1 VKVLA
6 DRNLFF
12 KQALT
17 VALLLVP
24 LAFMTIFFVRDEY
37 GRVTETRAKSAGMQY
52 LQPLEEITS
61 GLSEHEG
68 AAVALASGDAA
79 AATNLKAAEQHV
91 DEWFTAL
98 PKVIAAAGT
107 DFGSEPGLDA
117 LQRDWENLKRDGSK
131 LAIDDSIKAH
141 ELLLKRA
148 AEINASTVQASHLQL
163 TDRGEIYLLTDIVAD
178 DILRAERQIGSIVAE
193 LTEATSARQ
202 LPPATQPLPRGAQQ
216 LPAAPQQPQLSP
228 ALRFKLTDLAERMQD
243 TLAEMSNQFEAALAT
258 HENAADL
265 RAKGGPAVLK
275 AKDSVDTFAR
285 NIRERVLGAQGVQ
298 ATLKDL
304 QPSADAAREAIDT
317 LHDVLLPELMN
328 HHAKRVSQM
337 VNGIRIRVGITV
349 VVALLAI
356 ALAYVITRLTARPL
370 RQAIQVFD
378 NIAAG
383 KLDNVI
389 ETTRRDEIGEVL
401 TKLSSMQAKLRTQ
414 LENEREG
421 ASANA
426 RLKQA
431 LDSVTANVMV
441 ADANH
446 NIMYTNPA
454 VDAMLRTAE
463 SDLRKDLPGF
473 SAAAVR
479 GSSID
484 IFHRNPGHQR
494 NILAALRST
503 HRAQISIGGRTFAL
517 VANPIF
523 GTAGERLGTVVEWTD
538 RSQELAIEKELQNML
553 AEVNGGNLRK
563 RIDMTG
569 KSGFFELMSRG
580 VNQLADNM
588 AELVSRVKT
597 AAGEVFRG
605 AEEISSGSANL
616 SSRTEQQSTSLE
628 ETASSMEEMTSTV
641 KQNASNA
648 GQADQLATA
657 ARDQAE
663 KGGNVVGRAVRAM
676 TEINEASKKIVDII
690 SVIDEIA
697 FQTNLLALN
706 AAVEA
711 ARAGEQGRGFAVVA
725 SEVRSLAGRSA
736 TAAKEIKDLIQDS
749 VKKVEDGSLLVAQ
762 SGQTLEQI
770 VSAVKKVSDIIA
782 EIAAASREQSSG
794 IEQVNRAVVSMEQM
808 TQQNAALVEEA
819 TASSKAM
826 ADQARQLNEMLS
838 RYQVD
843 ALLATGARAPLR
855 QLASAPDAHVEA
867 A

>member
-1 VKVLA
+1 MKVLA

-37 GRVTETRAKSAGMQY
+37 GRVNETHSKSAGMQY

-61 GLSEHEG
+61 GLSEHET
-68 AAVALASGDAA
+68 AAVAIASGNAA
-79 AATNLKAAEQHV
+79 AASELRAAEQHV
-91 DEWFTAL
+91 DEQFAAL
-98 PKVIAAAGT
+98 PKVIQDAGT
-107 DFGSEPGLDA
+107 DFGATSVLEGLKN
-117 LQRDWENLKRDGSK
+117 DWENLKRDGSK
-131 LAIDDSIKAH
+131 LSLEDSIKVH
-141 ELLLKRA
+141 EQLLKRA
-148 AEINASTVQASHLQL
+148 GEINASNVAASHLQL
-163 TDRGEIYLLTDIVAD
+163 TDRAEILLLTDIVTD
-178 DILRAERQIGSIVAE
+178 KILRAEREIGGVVAT
-193 LTEATSARQ
+193 LTTATHTKQ
-202 LPPATQPLPRGAQQ
+202 LTPE
-216 LPAAPQQPQLSP
+216 
-228 ALRFKLTDLAERMQD
+228 LRFKLTDLAEKMQG
-243 TLAEMSNQFEAALAT
+243 TLAQMSSEFEAALAT

-265 RAKGGPAVLK
+265 RAKGGPAVSK
-275 AKDSVDTFAR
+275 AKDSIDTFAR
-285 NIRERVLGAQGVQ
+285 NIRERVLGTQGVQ
-298 ATLKDL
+298 ATLEELK
-304 QPSADAAREAIDT
+304 PSSDAALDAIDT
-317 LHDVLLPELMN
+317 LHDVLLPELMD

-337 VNGIRIRVGITV
+337 VNGIRLRVSITV
-349 VVALLAI
+349 IVALLAI
-356 ALAYVITRLTARPL
+356 ALAYAITRLTAQPL
-370 RQAIQVFD
+370 REAIRVFD
-378 NIAAG
+378 NVAAG
-383 KLDNVI
+383 KLDNEI
-389 ETTRRDEIGEVL
+389 NTSRRDEIGEVL
-401 TKLSSMQAKLRTQ
+401 GKLSSMQAKLRAQ
-414 LENEREG
+414 LEAEREG

-441 ADANH
+441 ADASH

-454 VDAMLRTAE
+454 VDSMLRTAE
-463 SDLRKDLPGF
+463 SDLRKDLPNF

-479 GSSID
+479 GSNID
-484 IFHRNPGHQR
+484 IFHKNPAHQR
-494 NILAALRST
+494 NMLAALRTT
-503 HRAQISIGGRTFAL
+503 HRAQIAVGGRTFAL
-517 VANPIF
+517 VATPVF
-523 GTAGERLGTVVEWTD
+523 GAAGERLGTVVEWAD
-538 RSQELAIEKELQNML
+538 RTQEIAIERELQNML

-563 RIDMTG
+563 RIEMAG
-569 KSGFFELMSRG
+569 KSGFFEMTSRG

-588 AELVSRVKT
+588 ADLVSRVKS

-605 AEEISSGSANL
+605 AEEISSGNANL
-616 SSRTEQQSTSLE
+616 SSRTEQQSSSLE

-641 KQNASNA
+641 KQNADNA
-648 GQADQLATA
+648 GQANQLASA

-663 KGGNVVGRAVRAM
+663 KGGNVVGRAVKAM
-676 TEINEASKKIVDII
+676 TGINESSKKIADII
-690 SVIDEIA
+690 GVIDEIA

-749 VKKVEDGSLLVAQ
+749 VKKVEDGSVLVAQ

-770 VSAVKKVSDIIA
+770 VSSVKKVSDIIA

-794 IEQVNRAVVSMEQM
+794 IEQVNRAVMQMDEM

-826 ADQARQLNEMLS
+826 ADQARQLNGLLS

-843 ALLATGARAPLR
+843 ALLTTAAYAPLR
-855 QLASAPDAHVEA
+855 QPASAPDSHVEA

>member
-37 GRVTETRAKSAGMQY
+37 GRVNESRSKSAGMQY

-61 GLSEHEG
+61 GLSEHEA
-68 AAVALASGDAA
+68 AAVAIASGNAA
-79 AATNLKAAEQHV
+79 AAGDLKAAEQHV

-98 PKVIAAAGT
+98 PKVIADVGT
-107 DFGSEPGLDA
+107 DFGARSA
-117 LQRDWENLKRDGSK
+117 LESLKSDWEALERGGAK
-131 LAIDDSIKAH
+131 LSLDDSIKVH
-141 ELLLKRA
+141 EQLLKRA
-148 AEINASTVQASHLQL
+148 GDINASNVAASHLQL
-163 TDRGEIYLLTDIVAD
+163 TDRAEIYLLTDIVTEK
-178 DILRAERQIGSIVAE
+178 ILRAEREIGSVIAT
-193 LTEATSARQ
+193 LTEATSTKQ
-202 LPPATQPLPRGAQQ
+202 VTPE
-216 LPAAPQQPQLSP
+216 
-228 ALRFKLTDLAERMQD
+228 LRFRLTDLADRMQG
-243 TLAEMSNQFEAALAT
+243 TLAQMSSEFDSALAT

-265 RAKGGPAVLK
+265 RAKGGPAVAR
-275 AKDSVDTFAR
+275 AKDSIDTFAR
-285 NIRERVLGAQGVQ
+285 NIRERVLGTQGVQ
-298 ATLKDL
+298 ATLEELK
-304 QPSADAAREAIDT
+304 PSSDAALDAIDT
-317 LHDVLLPELMN
+317 LHDVLLPELMD
-328 HHAKRVSQM
+328 HHAQRVTQM
-337 VNGIRIRVGITV
+337 VNGIRLRVGVTV
-349 VVALLAI
+349 LVALLAI
-356 ALAYVITRLTARPL
+356 GLAYVITKLTSRPL
-370 RQAIQVFD
+370 RDAIQVFD
-378 NIAAG
+378 NVAAG
-383 KLDNVI
+383 KLDNEI
-389 ETTRRDEIGEVL
+389 DTSRRDEIGEL
-401 TKLSSMQAKLRTQ
+401 LAKLGSMQAKLRAQ
-414 LENEREG
+414 LEIERDS

-446 NIMYTNPA
+446 SIMYTNPA
-454 VDAMLRTAE
+454 LDAMLRAAE
-463 SDLRKDLPGF
+463 SDLRKELSGF

-479 GSSID
+479 GSHID
-484 IFHRNPGHQR
+484 IFQR
-494 NILAALRST
+494 AQRDAFATLRDT
-503 HRAQISIGGRTFAL
+503 HREELSVGGRTFAL

-523 GTAGERLGTVVEWTD
+523 GPAGERLGTVAEWTD
-538 RSQELAIEKELQNML
+538 RTQEIAVEKELQHML

-563 RIDMTG
+563 RIEMAG
-569 KSGFFELMSRG
+569 KSGFFGMMSGG

-588 AELVSRVKT
+588 AELVSRVK
-597 AAGEVFRG
+597 ASASEVFRG
-605 AEEISSGSANL
+605 AEEISSGNANL
-616 SSRTEQQSTSLE
+616 SSRTEQQSSSLE

-641 KQNASNA
+641 KQNADNA
-648 GQADQLATA
+648 GQANQLATA

-663 KGGNVVGRAVRAM
+663 KGGSVVGRAVRAM
-676 TEINEASKKIVDII
+676 TDINDSSKKIADII
-690 SVIDEIA
+690 GVIDEIA

-725 SEVRSLAGRSA
+725 SEVRNLAGRSA

-749 VKKVEDGSLLVAQ
+749 VKKVEDGSVLVAQ

-770 VSAVKKVSDIIA
+770 VSSVKKVSDIIA

-794 IEQVNRAVVSMEQM
+794 IEQVNRAVMSMDAM

-819 TASSKAM
+819 TASSHAM
-826 ADQARQLNEMLS
+826 ADQARQLNEILS

-843 ALLATGARAPLR
+843 ALLTTAAHAHAQAPSR
-855 QLASAPDAHVEA
+855 RPPSAPASYVEA

>member
-1 VKVLA
+1 MKVLA

-37 GRVTETRAKSAGMQY
+37 ARVNETRSKSAGMQF

-61 GLSEHEG
+61 GLSEHEA
-68 AAVALASGDAA
+68 AAVAIASGNAA
-79 AATNLKAAEQHV
+79 AASDLKDAEQHV
-91 DEWFTAL
+91 DQWFTDL
-98 PKVIAAAGT
+98 PKIMAEVGT
-107 DFGSEPGLDA
+107 DFGARPALDS
-117 LQRDWENLKRDGSK
+117 LKSDWEALKRDGAK
-131 LAIDDSIKAH
+131 LSVTDSIKTH
-141 ELLLKRA
+141 EQLLARA
-148 AEINASTVQASHLQL
+148 GAINASNVAASHLQL
-163 TDRGEIYLLTDIVAD
+163 TDRAEIYLLTDLVAD
-178 DILRAERQIGSIVAE
+178 DILRAEREIGGVVAV
-193 LTEATSARQ
+193 LTEATS
-202 LPPATQPLPRGAQQ
+202 TK
-216 LPAAPQQPQLSP
+216 QLSP
-228 ALRFKLTDLAERMQD
+228 ELRFKLTDLSDRMQG
-243 TLAEMSNQFEAALAT
+243 TLAEMSHQFDAALAT

-265 RAKGGPAVLK
+265 RAKGGPAVAK
-275 AKDSVDTFAR
+275 AKDSIDTFAR
-285 NIRERVLGAQGVQ
+285 NIHERVLGAQGVQ
-298 ATLKDL
+298 ATLAELK
-304 QPSADAAREAIDT
+304 PSSDAALEAMDT
-317 LHDVLLPELMN
+317 LHDVLLPELMD
-328 HHAKRVSQM
+328 HHARRVSQM
-337 VNGIRIRVGITV
+337 VSGIYIRVGV
-349 VVALLAI
+349 VVLVALLAI
-356 ALAYVITRLTARPL
+356 ALAYTITRLTARPL
-370 RQAIQVFD
+370 REAIRVFD
-378 NIAAG
+378 NVASG
-383 KLDNVI
+383 KLDNEI
-389 ETTRRDEIGEVL
+389 DLSRRDEIGEVL
-401 TKLSSMQAKLRTQ
+401 AKLSSMQAKLRAQ
-414 LENEREG
+414 LESEREG
-421 ASANA
+421 SSANA

-454 VDAMLRTAE
+454 VDAMLRAAE
-463 SDLRKDLPGF
+463 GDLRKELPNF

-479 GSSID
+479 GSNID
-484 IFHRNPGHQR
+484 IFHKTPSHQR
-494 NILAALRST
+494 NVLAALRST
-503 HRAQISIGGRTFAL
+503 HRAQISVGGRTFGL

-523 GTAGERLGTVVEWTD
+523 GSAGERLGTVVEWAD
-538 RSQELAIEKELQNML
+538 RTQELAIEKELQNML

-563 RIDMTG
+563 RIEMSG

-588 AELVSRVKT
+588 AGLVSQVKA

-605 AEEISSGSANL
+605 AEEISAGNANL
-616 SSRTEQQSTSLE
+616 SQRTEQQSSSLE

-641 KQNASNA
+641 KQNADNA
-648 GQADQLATA
+648 GQANQLATA

-663 KGGNVVGRAVRAM
+663 KGGTVVGRAVRAM
-676 TEINEASKKIVDII
+676 TDINDSSKRIADII
-690 SVIDEIA
+690 GVIDEIA

-749 VKKVEDGSLLVAQ
+749 VKKVEDGSVLVAQ

-794 IEQVNRAVVSMEQM
+794 IEQVNRAVMSMDEM

-819 TASSKAM
+819 TASSKGM
-826 ADQARQLNEMLS
+826 ADQARALNEILS

-843 ALLATGARAPLR
+843 ALLTTGARAPLR
-855 QLASAPDAHVEA
+855 HTASAPDSHVEA

>member
-37 GRVTETRAKSAGMQY
+37 GRVNETRSKSAGMQF

-61 GLSEHEG
+61 GLSEHEA
-68 AAVALASGDAA
+68 AAVAIASGNAA
-79 AATNLKAAEQHV
+79 AAVDLKDAEQHV

-98 PKVIAAAGT
+98 PKIMSEVGT
-107 DFGSEPGLDA
+107 DFGARPA
-117 LQRDWENLKRDGSK
+117 LESLKSDWEALKRDGSK
-131 LAIDDSIKAH
+131 LSTADSIKTH
-141 ELLLKRA
+141 EQLLARA
-148 AEINASTVQASHLQL
+148 GVINASNVSASHLQL
-163 TDRGEIYLLTDIVAD
+163 TDRAEIYLLTDLVAD
-178 DILRAERQIGSIVAE
+178 DILRAEREIGGVVAV
-193 LTEATSARQ
+193 LTEATSTR
-202 LPPATQPLPRGAQQ
+202 
-216 LPAAPQQPQLSP
+216 QLSP
-228 ALRFKLTDLAERMQD
+228 ELRFKLTDLSDRMQG
-243 TLAEMSNQFEAALAT
+243 TLAEMSRQFDAALAT

-265 RAKGGPAVLK
+265 RAKGGPAIAK
-275 AKDSVDTFAR
+275 AKESVDTFAR
-285 NIRERVLGAQGVQ
+285 NIRARVLGAQGVQ
-298 ATLKDL
+298 ATLAELK
-304 QPSADAAREAIDT
+304 PSSDAALEAMDT
-317 LHDVLLPELMN
+317 LHDVLLPELVD
-328 HHAKRVSQM
+328 HHTKRVSQM
-337 VNGIRIRVGITV
+337 VSGIYMRVGV
-349 VVALLAI
+349 VLLVALLAI
-356 ALAYVITRLTARPL
+356 ALAYTITRLTARPL
-370 RQAIQVFD
+370 REAIQVFD
-378 NIAAG
+378 NVASG

-389 ETTRRDEIGEVL
+389 DTSRRDEIGEVL
-401 TKLSSMQAKLRTQ
+401 TKLSSMQAKLRAQ
-414 LENEREG
+414 LESEREG

-431 LDSVTANVMV
+431 LDSVTVNVMV
-441 ADANH
+441 ADADH

-454 VDAMLRTAE
+454 VDAMLRAAE
-463 SDLRKDLPGF
+463 GDLRKELPHF

-479 GSSID
+479 GSNID
-484 IFHRNPGHQR
+484 IFHKTPSHQR
-494 NILAALRST
+494 NVLGALRST
-503 HRAQISIGGRTFAL
+503 HRAQISVGGRTFAL

-523 GTAGERLGTVVEWTD
+523 GSAGERLGTVVEWTD
-538 RSQELAIEKELQNML
+538 RTQELATQKELQNML

-563 RIDMTG
+563 RIEMSG

-588 AELVSRVKT
+588 ANLVSQVKS

-605 AEEISSGSANL
+605 AEEISAGNANL
-616 SSRTEQQSTSLE
+616 STRTEQQSSSLE

-641 KQNASNA
+641 KQNADNA
-648 GQADQLATA
+648 GQANQLATA

-676 TEINEASKKIVDII
+676 TDINESSKKIADII
-690 SVIDEIA
+690 GVIDEIA

-749 VKKVEDGSLLVAQ
+749 VKKVEDGSVLVAQ

-794 IEQVNRAVVSMEQM
+794 IEQVNRAVMSMDEM

-819 TASSKAM
+819 TASSKGM
-826 ADQARQLNEMLS
+826 ADQARALNEILS

-843 ALLATGARAPLR
+843 ALLTTGARAPLR
-855 QLASAPDAHVEA
+855 QPASAPDSHVRA

>member
-37 GRVTETRAKSAGMQY
+37 GRVNESRTKSAGMQY

-61 GLSEHEG
+61 GLSEHEA
-68 AAVALASGDAA
+68 AAVAIASGNAA
-79 AATNLKAAEQHV
+79 AASDLKAAEQHV

-98 PKVIAAAGT
+98 PKVIAEVGT
-107 DFGSEPGLDA
+107 DFGSRSA
-117 LQRDWENLKRDGSK
+117 LESLKNDWEALKRDGSK
-131 LAIDDSIKAH
+131 FSLDDSIKVH
-141 ELLLKRA
+141 EQLLKRA
-148 AEINASTVQASHLQL
+148 GDINASNVAASHLQL
-163 TDRGEIYLLTDIVAD
+163 TDRAEIYLLTDLVTD
-178 DILRAERQIGSIVAE
+178 KILRAEREIGGVVAT
-193 LTEATSARQ
+193 LTAATSTKQ
-202 LPPATQPLPRGAQQ
+202 LTPE
-216 LPAAPQQPQLSP
+216 
-228 ALRFKLTDLAERMQD
+228 LRFKLTDLADRMQG
-243 TLAEMSNQFEAALAT
+243 TLAQMSSEFDTALAT

-265 RAKGGPAVLK
+265 RAKGGPAVTK
-275 AKDSVDTFAR
+275 AKDSIDTFAR
-285 NIRERVLGAQGVQ
+285 NIRERVLGTQGVQ
-298 ATLKDL
+298 ATLEELK
-304 QPSADAAREAIDT
+304 PSSDAALDAIDT
-317 LHDVLLPELMN
+317 LHDVLLPELMD
-328 HHAKRVSQM
+328 HHAKRVSEM

-349 VVALLAI
+349 LVALLAI
-356 ALAYVITRLTARPL
+356 ALAYVITKLTSRPL
-370 RQAIQVFD
+370 REAIRVFD
-378 NIAAG
+378 NVAAG
-383 KLDNVI
+383 KLDNEI
-389 ETTRRDEIGEVL
+389 DTSRRDEIGEVL
-401 TKLSSMQAKLRTQ
+401 AKLSSMQATLRAQ
-414 LENEREG
+414 LESERES

-446 NIMYTNPA
+446 SIMYTNPA
-454 VDAMLRTAE
+454 LDAMLRAAE
-463 SDLRKDLPGF
+463 GDLRKELQGF

-479 GSSID
+479 GSNID
-484 IFHRNPGHQR
+484 IFQRTERN
-494 NILAALRST
+494 AFAMLRDT
-503 HRAQISIGGRTFAL
+503 HREEISVGGRTFAL

-523 GTAGERLGTVVEWTD
+523 GVGGERLGTVVEWTD
-538 RSQELAIEKELQNML
+538 RTQEVGVEKELQNML

-563 RIDMTG
+563 RIEMAG
-569 KSGFFELMSRG
+569 KSGFFEMMSRG

-588 AELVSRVKT
+588 AGLVARVKAT
-597 AAGEVFRG
+597 AGEVFRG
-605 AEEISSGSANL
+605 AEEISSGNANL
-616 SSRTEQQSTSLE
+616 SSRTEEQSSSLE

-641 KQNASNA
+641 KQNADNA
-648 GQADQLATA
+648 GQANQLATA

-663 KGGNVVGRAVRAM
+663 KGGNVVGKAVRAM
-676 TEINEASKKIVDII
+676 TDINDSSKRIADII
-690 SVIDEIA
+690 GVIDEIA

-725 SEVRSLAGRSA
+725 SEVRNLAGRSA

-749 VKKVEDGSLLVAQ
+749 VKKVEDGTVLVAQ

-770 VSAVKKVSDIIA
+770 VSSVKKVSDIIA

-794 IEQVNRAVVSMEQM
+794 IEQVNRAIMQMDGM

-819 TASSKAM
+819 TASSQAM
-826 ADQARQLNEMLS
+826 ADQARQLNEILS

-843 ALLATGARAPLR
+843 ALLTTGAQAPSR
-855 QLASAPDAHVEA
+855 RPPSAPDSHVA
-867 A
+867 AA